1 MCKNNFLIIGL
12 EVLFCTIHVLLFFFF
27 FDKSVNAI
35 LDSAFLISSRFWYL
49 QKHRSDPMQRQNMR
63 WNFLLRQKNQYFQ
76 RQNRVSSML
85 VDPLLPSGSD
95 SSKTKPPPLQGIF
108 DAIKAALPQ
117 TSIAAAINNLKA
129 FNKEYAF
136 FSFPFLFLNFTE
148 NENFP
153 FRWSFDCFCFE
164 LLAFPIFITYFQ
176 SPLFAQMLR
185 GHGARIYELCDQG
198 YCLF

>member
-1 MCKNNFLIIGL
+1 MPC
-12 EVLFCTIHVLLFFFF
+12 HVFS

-35 LDSAFLISSRFWYL
+35 LDSVFLISSRFWYL
-49 QKHRSDPMQRQNMR
+49 QKHRSDLMQRRNMR
-63 WNFLLRQKNQYFQ
+63 WNFLLRQKINISSARIVWAACWSTLCF
-76 RQNRVSSML
+76 RQAATRRRPNRPLCREFSMPSKQL
-85 VDPLLPSGSD
+85 CHRRPL
-95 SSKTKPPPLQGIF
+95 PLQSTISRRST
-108 DAIKAALPQ
+108 K
-117 TSIAAAINNLKA
+117 SM
-129 FNKEYAF
+129 F
-136 FSFPFLFLNFTE
+136 FSLFYFFNFTE